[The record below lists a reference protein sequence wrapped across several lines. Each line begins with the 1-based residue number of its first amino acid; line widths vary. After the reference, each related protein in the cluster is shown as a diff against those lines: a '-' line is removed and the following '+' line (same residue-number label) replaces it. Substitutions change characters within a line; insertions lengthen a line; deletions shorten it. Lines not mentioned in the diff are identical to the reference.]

1 MALQKSGLEL
11 VAEGQ
16 AQYISQIAAADRATN
31 TFAKGV
37 TDSAAQVNAAADT
50 IGKATANASG
60 LYQDAAGKWRN
71 ASGQFASD
79 AEKAAAG
86 VVAATDKV
94 GSQGGKGFE
103 ALENIARGALE
114 RVGHIAVDALGQ
126 AAQAAGQFAADSI
139 TAAGDFEASVNN
151 LAAISGDA
159 LAQAGFSFDD
169 VSAKALQLG
178 QDTAFSASESI
189 EAMTNL
195 VKGGV
200 PVADVMNEATDATL
214 ALAAAS
220 GTDLASAAD
229 IVAKQLGVWGETG
242 LTATAAADLL
252 TQAANASTVGVED
265 LAQGLSQAGGTAK
278 TAGVEYDD
286 LVQTMALLAPGFSSA
301 SDAGTSLKTFLARL
315 VPSTKEATAEM
326 INLGLATADGSSK
339 FYDAEG
345 SFIGME
351 AAAALL
357 AKQTANLSE
366 EQRLA
371 AFSTIFGSDA
381 IRAASAIASSG
392 VEGFNAMGEAMAGA
406 GTAAET
412 AAIQNQG
419 FNFAMD
425 SLKGSVETLQIVIGS
440 ALLPILTQLINDYL
454 IPGVGVV
461 MQFAQALFGNTE
473 ALAALSPQ
481 MQGAVAGVQSFLAA
495 AQPVAEFLI
504 ANWQPALAAV
514 AGVIGAVVIPALVAM
529 VAPFAPIIAAV
540 GAAIAIGAALQGAWQ
555 ANFGGIQQATATA
568 MTAVQG
574 VITAVLGVVSEF
586 WAAHGDEIVA
596 FTGEAW
602 GQIQEIVGTIAAIV
616 ATVVSTVFGGI
627 ASFIGEHGTEI
638 QTVLSVAWNVIQ
650 TTIETVLNVIQ
661 GVVNTVLAVMQGDWK
676 TAQEEIQGIV
686 ETLGEFLSDQFDNI
700 KTLITELGPD
710 LLDAATSVGKAIV
723 DGIADGISSAAG
735 AIADAARS
743 AAKAALDAAKSAL
756 GIKSPSQVF
765 ADEVGRNV
773 SLGMAQGV
781 MAAASIPV
789 AATQAVAAMMAGS
802 AEARVS
808 GPASNSYSTS
818 YSTSYGDNNVSINGV
833 GMGEAR
839 LEAVINRVLNG
850 RTSRADRL
858 ARTGGGAG

>member
-151 LAAISGDA
+151 LAAISGTA
-159 LAQAGFSFDD
+159 LADAGFNFDD

-301 SDAGTSLKTFLARL
+301 SDAGTSLKTFLSRL
-315 VPSTKEATAEM
+315 VPSTKAATEEM
-326 INLGLATADGSSK
+326 MALGLATADGKSK

-371 AFSTIFGSDA
+371 AFNTIFGSDA
-381 IRAASAIASSG
+381 IRAASAIANSG
-392 VEGFNAMGEAMAGA
+392 AEGFNAMGEAMAGA

-461 MQFAQALFGNTE
+461 MQFAQALFGNTD

-514 AGVIGAVVIPALVAM
+514 AGVIGAIAIPALVAM

-540 GAAIAIGAALQGAWQ
+540 GAAIAIGAALQTAWNT
-555 ANFGGIQQATATA
+555 NFLGIQGYVTTALTNVQAT
-568 MTAVQG
+568 
-574 VITAVLGVVSEF
+574 ITAVLGVVSEF
-586 WAAHGDEIVA
+586 WAANGEEISATTEKVWSFIEQVIGVTAAVIAAGISTTFGAIANFLTTHGD
-596 FTGEAW
+596 
-602 GQIQEIVGTIAAIV
+602 QIQAVLEFAWESIEAAIN
-616 ATVVSTVFGGI
+616 
-627 ASFIGEHGTEI
+627 
-638 QTVLSVAWNVIQ
+638 L
-650 TTIETVLNVIQ
+650 TINTIQ
-661 GVVNTVLAVMQGDWK
+661 GVVAAVLAVIEGDWEG
-676 TAQEEIQGIV
+676 AAEAIMGIV
-686 ETLGEFLSDQFDNI
+686 DGFQTYIGDTFDNI
-700 KTLITELGPD
+700 ANLVEGLGGRAAEAGAAFIRSMGDGILSAIDRLIQQAKDALAELAD
-710 LLDAATSVGKAIV
+710 LLPGSEPKDPTSPLRGLSKRGAAFMQNFVGGAV
-723 DGIADGISSAAG
+723 EAA
-735 AIADAARS
+735 
-743 AAKAALDAAKSAL
+743 
-756 GIKSPSQVF
+756 P
-765 ADEVGRNV
+765 
-773 SLGMAQGV
+773 
-781 MAAASIPV
+781 AAASAMSGALATV
-789 AATQAVAAMMAGS
+789 AAPAA
-802 AEARVS
+802 
-808 GPASNSYSTS
+808 ASSYSSTS
-818 YSTSYGDNNVSINGV
+818 YSYGPSYSIDARGSTLNEGQI
-833 GMGEAR
+833 EAAFTR
-839 LEAVINRVLNG
+839 ALYA